1 MRQRMQP
8 AASCTLL
15 RTRFLTLPR
24 IRTAYATTYATAG
37 TWVAAY
43 LDEALSE
50 RSDSLDFSFDLQ
62 ERAAFHAEMLHRRV
76 MGQVLEKQNELS

>member
-1 MRQRMQP
+1 M
-8 AASCTLL
+8 
-15 RTRFLTLPR
+15 
-24 IRTAYATTYATAG
+24 RTAYSTAYATAG
-37 TWVAAY
+37 TWVTAY

-76 MGQVLEKQNELS
+76 MGQVRNKNKNENELSSSSSCAC

>member
-1 MRQRMQP
+1 MR
-8 AASCTLL
+8 A
-15 RTRFLTLPR
+15 
-24 IRTAYATTYATAG
+24 AYATAYATAG
-37 TWVAAY
+37 TWVTAY

-76 MGQVLEKQNELS
+76 VGQVRNKNKNELRSSSSYAC